1 MSRSTSPGR
10 WSRIIVHADMD
21 AFYAAVEQLDRPELR
36 GKPLLIGGTGPRSV
50 VATASYEARPFGV
63 GSAMPMGLALRK
75 CPQAIVVPPRLA
87 RYAEVSD
94 RIMSVFATFSPLVEA
109 LSLDEAFLDLTGA
122 EGLFGPPEEM
132 ARRIKGAVREATGLT
147 VSVGVAPNK
156 YVAKVASDIRKPDG
170 LCVVPPDGVRAFLD
184 PLPVSRLWGVGKH
197 GEERLQDMGLRTLAD
212 VAAADPAW
220 LERRL
225 GSMGPHVH
233 ALAQGIDPRPVVP
246 DREAKSIGS
255 EVTLDDDVV
264 GRAAIT
270 PHLLREADRVGRRLR
285 RAGLRAGGVRVKL
298 KTTKFQLLTR
308 QTALHPPTSSGDV
321 LYREALRLLDAFD
334 LGVPMRLVGLA
345 AYDLADAA
353 APVQGELF
361 GQEGRERQQR
371 LDQAVDALRSRF
383 GKAAVRR
390 GSEIEDE
397 GPERQPDRM
406 RD

>member
-1 MSRSTSPGR
+1 MSRSSSPGR

-94 RIMSVFATFSPLVEA
+94 RIMGVFATFSPLVEA

-122 EGLFGPPEEM
+122 EGLFGPPDEM
-132 ARRIKGAVREATGLT
+132 ARRIKVAVREATGLT

-225 GSMGPHVH
+225 GLMGPHVH
-233 ALAQGIDPRPVVP
+233 ALAQGIDQRPVVP

-298 KTTKFQLLTR
+298 KTTTFQLLTR

-334 LGVPMRLVGLA
+334 LGVPMRLIGLA

-383 GKAAVRR
+383 GNTAVRR
-390 GSEIEDE
+390 GSEMEEE

>member
-170 LCVVPPDGVRAFLD
+170 L
-184 PLPVSRLWGVGKH
+184 
-197 GEERLQDMGLRTLAD
+197 
-212 VAAADPAW
+212 
-220 LERRL
+220 
-225 GSMGPHVH
+225 
-233 ALAQGIDPRPVVP
+233 
-246 DREAKSIGS
+246 
-255 EVTLDDDVV
+255 
-264 GRAAIT
+264 
-270 PHLLREADRVGRRLR
+270 
-285 RAGLRAGGVRVKL
+285 
-298 KTTKFQLLTR
+298 
-308 QTALHPPTSSGDV
+308 
-321 LYREALRLLDAFD
+321 
-334 LGVPMRLVGLA
+334 
-345 AYDLADAA
+345 
-353 APVQGELF
+353 
-361 GQEGRERQQR
+361 
-371 LDQAVDALRSRF
+371 
-383 GKAAVRR
+383 
-390 GSEIEDE
+390 
-397 GPERQPDRM
+397 
-406 RD
+406 